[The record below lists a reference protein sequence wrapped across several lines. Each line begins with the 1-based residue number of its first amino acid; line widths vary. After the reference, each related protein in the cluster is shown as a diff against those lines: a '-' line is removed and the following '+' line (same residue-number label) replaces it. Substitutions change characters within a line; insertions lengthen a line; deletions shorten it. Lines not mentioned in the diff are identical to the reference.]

1 MPARASAVALSSPQG
16 RWRPR
21 TALAC
26 ALALGVAV
34 AGCADGRVSDQ
45 DQARGTVETFLAQC
59 AADRGVRVLETL
71 NRPAR
76 GVFLQAGG
84 ARAGCSAVLRRPAR
98 PLSAAQLRGA
108 VPRLV
113 RFDGTT
119 AEFAVSGAG
128 TPATPL
134 AVSRG
139 PEGWQIEGP
148 S

>member
-1 MPARASAVALSSPQG
+1 MPTRIRADDLRVPA
-16 RWRPR
+16 WR
-21 TALAC
+21 
-26 ALALGVAV
+26 GVAV
-34 AGCADGRVSDQ
+34 VLAGCAALAGCANGRVSEQ
-45 DQARGTVETFLAQC
+45 DTARGTVETFLAQC
-59 AADRGVRVLETL
+59 AAGRGVRVLETL

-84 ARAGCSAVLRRPAR
+84 ARAGCSAGLRRPAG
-98 PLSAAQLRGA
+98 PLSAAQLRAA

-119 AEFAVSGAG
+119 AEFSVSGTG

-148 S
+148 W

>member
-1 MPARASAVALSSPQG
+1 VRGRPWRAARV
-16 RWRPR
+16 
-21 TALAC
+21 
-26 ALALGVAV
+26 
-34 AGCADGRVSDQ
+34 
-45 DQARGTVETFLAQC
+45 
-59 AADRGVRVLETL
+59 
-71 NRPAR
+71 
-76 GVFLQAGG
+76 VFLQAAG

-98 PLSAAQLRGA
+98 PLTAAQLRGA

-119 AEFAVSGAG
+119 AEFSLSGAD

-139 PEGWQIEGP
+139 AEGWQIEGP